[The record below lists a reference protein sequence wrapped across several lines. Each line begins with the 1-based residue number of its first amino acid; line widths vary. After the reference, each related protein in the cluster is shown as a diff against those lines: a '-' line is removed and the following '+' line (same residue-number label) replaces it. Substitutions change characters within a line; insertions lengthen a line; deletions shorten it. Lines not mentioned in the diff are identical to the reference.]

1 MFITIWCLRKSTI
14 FAVLVAALVVL
25 SSMSSSQAANEGPP
39 PGYKLQGPAALG
51 TATFTINGANANES
65 DLTFSGTCKGQ
76 PISVSTTNLPAP
88 LSSITQTFLDGF
100 VIQAPPQF
108 AACHSVT
115 NGERLIVQLV
125 QKYASGPTAVTAD
138 VILMFLV
145 P

>member
-1 MFITIWCLRKSTI
+1 MFITISFLRKSTS
-14 FAVLVAALVVL
+14 FTVLVGILFML
-25 SSMSSSQAANEGPP
+25 SNTPLSQAANEGPP

-65 DLTFSGTCKGQ
+65 DLTFSGNCKGQ
-76 PISVSTTNLPAP
+76 PISVSTTNLPIP

-100 VIQAPPQF
+100 VIQAPAQF

-115 NGERLIVQLV
+115 NGERLVVQLI
-125 QKYASGPTAVTAD
+125 QKYSSGPTAVTAD
-138 VILMFLV
+138 LILMFLV